1 MSLHPIPEQWRKAV
15 CAVLRTAD
23 RRLIIYTDDASKR
36 FEATIPDAFPYELR
50 ESFRAHL
57 ESNACV
63 GCPVTMS
70 KPSGATWEFF
80 FNFRNQKLYGKI
92 LLRPDAKSI
101 VIFSAHTPLKPTLSC
116 E

>member
-1 MSLHPIPEQWRKAV
+1 MSLQTIPEQWRKAV
-15 CAVLRTAD
+15 CVVLRTAD
-23 RRLIIYTDDASKR
+23 RRFISYTNDALRR
-36 FEATIPDAFPYELR
+36 FEASIPDAFPNELQ
-50 ESFRAHL
+50 EALHAHL
-57 ESNACV
+57 ESNACA